1 MAKHLSLIQCGIRF
15 ANVTMR
21 LYQKVDFFPS
31 KFTLIIRQMICDQ
44 NIFQLIP
51 ITWNQPSLNEI
62 VIFMFSKFTF
72 TFNLRTWIEKDNIL
86 LHYNVTNGQNFFL
99 QKLWQSVRERLSQI
113 WSVIMWLI
121 QLQSILD
128 QIFEPDCNNGWD
140 FYDGCAKKLF
150 SWEL

>member
-1 MAKHLSLIQCGIRF
+1 
-15 ANVTMR
+15 
-21 LYQKVDFFPS
+21 
-31 KFTLIIRQMICDQ
+31 MICDQ

-72 TFNLRTWIEKDNIL
+72 TFNLRTWIERDNIL
-86 LHYNVTNGQNFFL
+86 LHYNVTNGQKFFL

-113 WSVIMWLI
+113 WSVTMWLI

-140 FYDGCAKKLF
+140 LYDGYAKKF
-150 SWEL
+150 VFPESCSWRVRFALAEMKNVKYLTRTTR